1 MFWPTPLTSTYA
13 IERPSG
19 AHAITW
25 GLAVAGRSGRSM
37 NLVTVPPSNGTI
49 AICHLKTAF
58 SSGEAQATVF
68 PSGETAGAMHC
79 LSIIRVASP
88 PSLGIFHTPH
98 LPSRNAWYTIHLPSL
113 DPTAPVAK
121 LSLLVDRKSTRLNS
135 SHTV

>member
-19 AHAITW
+19 VHVIPKKT
-25 GLAVAGRSGRSM
+25 AVVGNSI
-37 NLVTVPPSNGTI
+37 NLVAVPPSNGTI
-49 AICHLKTAF
+49 AICHLKPAC
-58 SSGEAQATVF
+58 SSGEIQATVF
-68 PSGETAGAMHC
+68 PSGEIAGAMHC

-88 PSLGIFHTPH
+88 PSLGIFHPPH

-121 LSLLVDRKSTRLNS
+121 LSLLVSFDYCHRYPSARC
-135 SHTV
+135 